1 MNRAEHHDAAERLLE
16 QARTEQD
23 SIRRSQILAEAQVHA
38 TLAAG
43 AAPETSLASRGQSE
57 AWGRESAGAV
67 PSAWTPGSDP
77 FQQPAAPADKPQGP
91 APASPP
97 PEPVW
102 RPRLRRPQ
110 QQGPVPARPRTIRG
124 NSAEEEPDPAEQEP
138 DPAEQEPGG
147 PEQEPGPARRPPS
160 PGDPGEQEPGG
171 FTPF

>member
-1 MNRAEHHDAAERLLE
+1 MNTAEHHDAADRLLE

-23 SIRRSQILAEAQVHA
+23 SIRRSLILAEAQVHA

-43 AAPETSLASRGQSE
+43 AAPKTSLASRGQSD

-77 FQQPAAPADKPQGP
+77 EESPLRHPEPAAPADKPQGP

-97 PEPVW
+97 PDPVW
-102 RPRLRRPQ
+102 RPRRPQ
-110 QQGPVPARPRTIRG
+110 QQGPVPARPRTVRG
-124 NSAEEEPDPAEQEP
+124 NSAEDEPDPAELV
-138 DPAEQEPGG
+138 PGG
-147 PEQEPGPARRPPS
+147 PEQEPGLARRPPS